1 MNISIVIDCQR
12 IHQGLIDGSL
22 DVLPLVFSLDV
33 VGNKKSTNMQKS
45 VVKFAQDTGD
55 AGISACME
63 RSNTMQSNLQM
74 HEIV

>member
-1 MNISIVIDCQR
+1 
-12 IHQGLIDGSL
+12 
-22 DVLPLVFSLDV
+22 
-33 VGNKKSTNMQKS
+33 